1 MLLSHEARWR
11 VVTQHPRV
19 ENAKIG
25 PGWESK
31 QDVIKTNKQTN
42 PNSIRRTGA
51 RCWME
56 DMSVRVER

>member
-1 MLLSHEARWR
+1 M
-11 VVTQHPRV
+11 VTQHPRV